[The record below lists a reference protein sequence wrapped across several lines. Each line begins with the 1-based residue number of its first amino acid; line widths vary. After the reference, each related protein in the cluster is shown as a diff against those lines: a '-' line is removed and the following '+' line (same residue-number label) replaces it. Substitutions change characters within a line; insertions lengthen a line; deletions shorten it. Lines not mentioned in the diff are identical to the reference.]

1 MGPRW
6 GGPRGNRHVRRHEK
20 LLLALM
26 IVATVFG
33 AAAYAIGG
41 VECVFWLIVV
51 TWWRIWYGV
60 VRERTIS
67 RRRPLAIIS

>member
-41 VECVFWLIVV
+41 VECVFWLILVLAA
-51 TWWRIWYGV
+51 IWYGV
-60 VRERTIS
+60 VRERTIES
-67 RRRPLAIIS
+67 

>member
-33 AAAYAIGG
+33 AAAYAIAG

-51 TWWRIWYGV
+51 MVAIWYGV
-60 VRERTIS
+60 VRERTIES
-67 RRRPLAIIS
+67 